1 MTSFISKFLS
11 WGFFLISLLMA
22 FMALYFDSYKMT
34 QARTVSLVILLAV
47 TIPVCLISL
56 IVYIYDRLDEEPQKH
71 IPYITNSSTCRDYN
85 TISIYYLSSF
95 FTRLLLPIIFI
106 SFFTLPVRNIPGIAG
121 YKMPFLLACYI
132 IIILFHTAFMI
143 YEGEETIR
151 VTPNGI
157 SFYRYGDMHKF
168 FPYRDFI
175 QGDYTPAFL
184 PFVDTDHIPTLVFKK
199 KQNRQHKEGCF
210 VANASFTMMLNDIRS
225 LRERGVLSDFSAPS
239 NAVPNFQLDPTLPA
253 GQQAGSEPASMGTG
267 IAPDSGI
274 ECSLPEQHMQQTSI
288 QQQAMQSDFPA
299 MHFTFSTSWYPSSV
313 IGNIFL
319 IILTCFLLYGVCHF
333 GFRLGY
339 YLLALTTL
347 TPFLCIY
354 SIVKM
359 SKRRLQTLHLEQ
371 DGIKADERYIS
382 ADVIT
387 EIRLTIPNSTSLQS
401 DGNLNYRL
409 LFIICGLKSAAYVVG
424 DKTHQPQNNPMEYQN
439 YTDFYMYMKNWC
451 QQHNIKFTDFP

>member
-85 TISIYYLSSF
+85 TISIYYLSAF

-106 SFFTLPVRNIPGIAG
+106 SFFTLPIRNIPGIAG

-132 IIILFHTAFMI
+132 VIILFHTAFMI

-225 LRERGVLSDFSAPS
+225 LTERGVLSDFSAPQS
-239 NAVPNFQLDPTLPA
+239 EALYLQYEPTTPTAPQTPAMLQTPAQAPIQQLPL
-253 GQQAGSEPASMGTG
+253 QQFATE
-267 IAPDSGI
+267 
-274 ECSLPEQHMQQTSI
+274 HMQEPKIPTRQ
-288 QQQAMQSDFPA
+288 
-299 MHFTFSTSWYPSSV
+299 FTFSTSWYPSSV

-424 DKTHQPQNNPMEYQN
+424 DKTHQPQNKPMEYHN

>member
-85 TISIYYLSSF
+85 TISIYYLSAF

-132 IIILFHTAFMI
+132 VIILFHTAFMI

-225 LRERGVLSDFSAPS
+225 LTERGVLSDFSAPQS
-239 NAVPNFQLDPTLPA
+239 EALYLQYEPTTPTAPQTPAMLQTPAQAPIQQLPL
-253 GQQAGSEPASMGTG
+253 QQFATE
-267 IAPDSGI
+267 
-274 ECSLPEQHMQQTSI
+274 HMQEPKIPTRQ
-288 QQQAMQSDFPA
+288 
-299 MHFTFSTSWYPSSV
+299 FTFSTSWYPASV
-313 IGNIFL
+313 TENVFFCVAAL
-319 IILTCFLLYGVCHF
+319 FLLF
-333 GFRLGY
+333 GIRHWALPYSF
-339 YLLALTTL
+339 YLISIAIIA
-347 TPFLCIY
+347 PIYSVY
-354 SIVKM
+354 SIV
-359 SKRRLQTLHLEQ
+359 RLRKQRLHTLLLEHT
-371 DGIKADERYIS
+371 GIRADDRHI
-382 ADVIT
+382 AIDVIT
-387 EIRLTIPNSTSLQS
+387 EVRLTIPNSASLQR
-401 DGNLNYRL
+401 DGNLNHRMLY
-409 LFIICGLKSAAYVVG
+409 IMCGLYSPAYVVG

-439 YTDFYMYMKNWC
+439 YTGFYMYMKNWC